1 MSRENF
7 SNSDR
12 ETRKSDRQEENPVKT
27 DGGLD
32 ARRSLGVQASSSFR
46 LAATGDAIITRPVTP
61 YEGMSDRFD
70 TLLDLLRGADASV
83 TNLEVLTHDYEPAP
97 AANSGGTYMR
107 APPRVLDD
115 LTEAGIDL
123 FSAATNHTMDYGPG
137 GIERTLAAL
146 RKRDLTFA
154 GLGDTLYEARRPG
167 YLETSAG
174 RIGMVSACTSFTPG
188 SKAGEQTA
196 AMGGRPG
203 LNPLGVERVH
213 QISADRMDDLRR
225 VSEAAGIET
234 IKQDWLD
241 RGLYFGH
248 DWDDD
253 SYFHFGDMKFQI
265 PEDGEQG
272 VEFVADEDDVAAL
285 TDWVADAKTNADYV
299 VATIHTHQGVGGRQ
313 TTTET
318 PSFLKRAARECVE
331 AGADTVVCTGPHV
344 LRGIEVHRH
353 SPIFYSLG
361 NFIVQNE
368 TVVRLPPESFGRYG
382 LDDTTKVSEVFDAR
396 LYTDDGEPKGDL
408 ANNRFWET
416 VVPVCVFDA
425 EDGLAEIELHPCT
438 LQQSAARPQR
448 GIPVLAKDDEASE
461 ILEDIAELSK
471 PFGTE
476 IRISDGVGVVEL
488 N

>member
-1 MSRENF
+1 MSDGHEG
-7 SNSDR
+7 
-12 ETRKSDRQEENPVKT
+12 NPVT
-27 DGGLD
+27 EDGRRD
-32 ARRSLGVQASSSFR
+32 ARRSLGAQASSSFR
-46 LAATGDAIITRPVTP
+46 LAATGDAIITRPLTP
-61 YEGMSDRFD
+61 YEGTSERFD
-70 TLLDLLRGADASV
+70 RMLGLLREADASV
-83 TNLEVLTHDYEPAP
+83 TNLEVLVHDYEPSP

-123 FSAATNHTMDYGPG
+123 FSAATNHTLDYGRG
-137 GIERTLAAL
+137 GIERTLEAL
-146 RKRDLTFA
+146 RKRNLTFA
-154 GLGDTLYEARRPG
+154 GLGETLYEARRPG

-174 RIGMVSACTSFTPG
+174 RVGMVSACTSYTAG
-188 SKAGEQTA
+188 SEAGEQTA
-196 AMGGRPG
+196 AMAGRPG
-203 LNPLGVERVH
+203 LNPLGVERIH
-213 QISADRMDDLRR
+213 RISSDRMDELQR

-253 SYFHFGDMKFQI
+253 SHFHFGDIKFKTT
-265 PEDGEQG
+265 EDGEEG
-272 VEFVADEDDVAAL
+272 VDFVADEDDVAAL
-285 TDWVADAKTNADYV
+285 TEWVDDANSNADYV
-299 VATIHTHQGVGGRQ
+299 IATIHTHQGVGGRQ

-318 PSFLKRAARECVE
+318 PSFLKRVARECVE
-331 AGADTVVCTGPHV
+331 AGADAVVCTGPHV

-368 TVVRLPPESFGRYG
+368 TVARLPPESFERYG
-382 LDDTTKVSEVFDAR
+382 LDDPTKVSDVFDAR
-396 LYTDDGEPKGDL
+396 LYDGGGESTGDL
-408 ANNRFWET
+408 ANDRFWET

-425 EDGLAEIELHPCT
+425 EDGLTAIELHPCT
-438 LQQSAARPQR
+438 LQQSATRPQR
-448 GIPVLAKDDEASE
+448 GTPVLATADEASE
-461 ILEDIAELSK
+461 ILKDITELSK

-476 IRISDGVGVVEL
+476 ISVSDGVGVVEL